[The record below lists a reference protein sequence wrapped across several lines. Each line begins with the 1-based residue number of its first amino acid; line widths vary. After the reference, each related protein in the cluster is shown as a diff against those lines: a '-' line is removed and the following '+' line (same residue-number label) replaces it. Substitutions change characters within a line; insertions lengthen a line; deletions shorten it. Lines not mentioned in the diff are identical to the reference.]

1 MVKALGQEMVF
12 SKDTREMVLAV
23 LENWMLVLIPHQE
36 VKGVKEKL
44 REVSNLRMRLKME
57 A

>member
-1 MVKALGQEMVF
+1 MGQEMVF

-23 LENWMLVLIPHQE
+23 LESWMLVLAPYQE
-36 VKGVKEKL
+36 VKGVKEKF
-44 REVSNLRMRLKME
+44 REVNNLRMRLKME